1 MTQSSRDTVTNLG
14 VEDKG
19 DPEDPELP
27 GLDDVAG
34 LDVDLDPGLGLGDW
48 TGGGGSGL
56 VEDVLLL
63 LLDLGDQG
71 DVAGELLLPRAAD
84 QEDGQELHDRV
95 DGPEEEEDGGD
106 SVQDVRLVRAEV
118 PVLPRTEVE
127 GVEISGLHSVED
139 EGPHPEPP
147 DYDPV
152 DQTLLPRVPGHGHS
166 HRWSV
171 CQGYTDPEH
180 EAVGEGSE
188 SHAVLDGEVGEE
200 DTRTHEGRA

>member
-14 VEDKG
+14 VEDEG

-71 DVAGELLLPRAAD
+71 DVAGEVLLPRAAD

-95 DGPEEEEDGGD
+95 DGPEEEEDGGE
-106 SVQDVRLVRAEV
+106 R
-118 PVLPRTEVE
+118 
-127 GVEISGLHSVED
+127 
-139 EGPHPEPP
+139 
-147 DYDPV
+147 
-152 DQTLLPRVPGHGHS
+152 
-166 HRWSV
+166 
-171 CQGYTDPEH
+171 
-180 EAVGEGSE
+180 
-188 SHAVLDGEVGEE
+188 
-200 DTRTHEGRA
+200 